1 MKTFL
6 YKFLFFLLPIIGLAY
21 FLDIFLSKN
30 LKKSNNHAQKEYT
43 TWNAVLEGK
52 LKSDIYVY
60 GSSRSWVH
68 FNSKIIQESLGMT
81 TYNLG
86 IDGNGFDLQYFRHK
100 LALQYNPKPKLI
112 IHSVDIGTFEHIS
125 MFNPDQFLPYL
136 LWQKE
141 FYKGISKYKV
151 YNFYDCNIPLIRYTG
166 RFDAIKTA
174 LKMCFMPQDNPQG
187 RVRGFQGQDIA
198 WNSDFMKAKKAMKS
212 YSAEF
217 NLKIYEQFK
226 RYLEECK
233 TNNIKVVLVFSPV
246 YIKGQRFMKNLD
258 FILSVYEKLADK
270 YGILFL
276 DFSKNEIC
284 HRKEYFYNTTHL
296 NTKGA
301 EMFTKELVIR
311 LKDSKLM
318 KFINTNKAKT

>member
-6 YKFLFFLLPIIGLAY
+6 YRLLFFLLPIIGLAY

-52 LKSDIYVY
+52 LESDIYVY

-68 FNSKIIQESLGMT
+68 FNSKIIQESLGMS

-100 LALQYNPKPKLI
+100 LALKYNSKPKLI
-112 IHSVDIGTFEHIS
+112 IHSVDIGTFEHIA

-136 LWQKE
+136 LWKQE

-151 YNFYDCNIPLIRYTG
+151 YNFYDFNIPLIRYTG

-174 LKMCFMPQDNPQG
+174 FKMYFRPQDNPLG
-187 RVRGFQGQDIA
+187 RIRGFQGQDIA

-212 YSAEF
+212 YSADF
-217 NLKIYEQFK
+217 DSKIYEQFK
-226 RYLEECK
+226 TYLKECK
-233 TNNIKVVLVFSPV
+233 ANNIEVVLVFSPV
-246 YIKGQRFMKNLD
+246 YIKGQKFMKNLD
-258 FILSVYEKLADK
+258 FILSIYRKLAK
-270 YGILFL
+270 EHGLLFL
-276 DFSKNEIC
+276 DFSKDDIC
-284 HRKEYFYNTTHL
+284 DHKEYFYNTTHL

-301 EMFTKELVIR
+301 EIFTEELVIK
-311 LKDSKLM
+311 LKESKVM
-318 KFINTNKAKT
+318 KLTTLSKF